1 MLNNN
6 LRLLA
11 IDAVGIADKYLSG
24 ELLAEELY
32 EASTTRKIRAVQKEG
47 NRNVERDL
55 QFYNLDA
62 IISVG

>member
-32 EASTTRKIRAVQKEG
+32 EASTTR
-47 NRNVERDL
+47 
-55 QFYNLDA
+55 
-62 IISVG
+62 